1 MLGGIRGS
9 PEVLGGVGALE
20 GAACVTPECQ
30 LLRNSAAL
38 RRGEPSAPEPAVV
51 ARAEKRGSWGR
62 AQGRTLRLV
71 THTPPDREQRWV
83 GGSFVPRRVA
93 AGRAGVQPAGFVD
106 AGCVCLSLRI
116 CSGTEYCTFSD
127 SYKRA
132 PGGLPSLAS
141 LVLIDS
147 NIPQILIGDRL
158 CARRC
163 AQDMADMGFAFL
175 KEGVRISRF
184 MSDLPHQF

>member
-83 GGSFVPRRVA
+83 GGSFVPPARGGRARWGA
-93 AGRAGVQPAGFVD
+93 AGRLCGRRV
-106 AGCVCLSLRI
+106 CVPFPPNL
-116 CSGTEYCTFSD
+116 
-127 SYKRA
+127 
-132 PGGLPSLAS
+132 
-141 LVLIDS
+141 
-147 NIPQILIGDRL
+147 
-158 CARRC
+158 
-163 AQDMADMGFAFL
+163 
-175 KEGVRISRF
+175 
-184 MSDLPHQF
+184 